1 MLIGYKSIG
10 REVRVEMLLNITYI
24 LCKSYI
30 CLTNILCKNTILT
43 KISAFCASFRCS
55 LCINYLFVLYVI
67 KETFD
72 ISASLIY

>member
-24 LCKSYI
+24 LCK
-30 CLTNILCKNTILT
+30 NTILT
-43 KISAFCASFRCS
+43 KISVFCASFSCS
-55 LCINYLFVLYVI
+55 FCINYLFVLYVI